1 MFEPHL
7 SRRKLL
13 LLATVPVLA
22 SVLAG
27 CKVIPKGPVA
37 TPPPEVGPSE
47 ALPKDQQRQRI
58 ALLVPLS
65 GPQAAWGESIANAT
79 TMALLDTNAK
89 TIRITTYDTAGD
101 PAAAA
106 SRATQEG
113 NRLILGPLQSD
124 EIPAVAAVA
133 RAAKV
138 PLITYSSD
146 TAMAGRDVFM
156 LGTSTANAIGRVVGY
171 AHAHGVNRFALL
183 APKGSYGTRASV
195 AYAAAVRAV
204 GGSLVTSQS
213 YDRSNSSIVSAAT
226 RLRTH
231 GGYDA
236 VLIADSGKFAA
247 LAAPQLKMAN
257 ATAPRILGTELWSGE
272 PILSRTPALRG
283 AWFAAIS
290 DARFGRFA
298 DSYKSRFG
306 TAPYR
311 LATYGYDSVLLAVR
325 IARDWRYGLPF
336 PTARITEREG
346 FLGLDGPFRF
356 SPNGL
361 GERALE
367 VREARAGGITVV
379 SAAPEKF
386 VD

>member
-1 MFEPHL
+1 MFEKRMG
-7 SRRKLL
+7 RRALL
-13 LLATVPVLA
+13 MLATVT
-22 SVLAG
+22 VLAG
-27 CKVIPKGPVA
+27 CKVIPKGPRA
-37 TPPPEVGPSE
+37 SPPPVAGPSD
-47 ALPKDQQRQRI
+47 ALPRDQQRQRI
-58 ALLVPLS
+58 ALLVPLT

-89 TIRITTYDTAGD
+89 SIRITSYDTAGG

-106 SRATQEG
+106 SRAMQEG
-113 NRLILGPLQSD
+113 NKLILGPLQSD

-146 TAMAGRDVFM
+146 ADMAARDVFM
-156 LGTSTANAIGRVVGY
+156 LGTSNVSAIARVVEY
-171 AHAHGVNRFALL
+171 AHSRGIRRFALL
-183 APKGSYGTRASV
+183 APKGSYGTRATA
-195 AYAAAVRAV
+195 AYTAAVRAA
-204 GGSLVTSQS
+204 GGTLVTSQS

-226 RLRTH
+226 RLRTR

-236 VLIADSGKFAA
+236 VLIADSGKYAA
-247 LAAPQLKMAN
+247 MAAPQLKSAG
-257 ATAPRILGTELWSGE
+257 AAAPRILGTELWSGE
-272 PILSRTPALRG
+272 LVVSKTPALRG

-311 LATYGYDSVLLAVR
+311 LSTFGYDSVLLAVR
-325 IARDWRYGLPF
+325 IARDWRFGAPF
-336 PTARITEREG
+336 PTARMTDRDG

-356 SPNGL
+356 APSGL

-379 SAAPEKF
+379 SAAPDKF

>member
-1 MFEPHL
+1 MFKLHL

-13 LLATVPVLA
+13 MLATVA
-22 SVLAG
+22 VLAG
-27 CKVIPKGPVA
+27 CKVIPKGP
-37 TPPPEVGPSE
+37 TEIPPPAAGPSDG
-47 ALPKDQQRQRI
+47 LPNDQQRQRI
-58 ALLVPLS
+58 ALLVPLT
-65 GPQAAWGESIANAT
+65 GPQAAWGQSIANAT

-89 TIRITTYDTAGD
+89 TIRITTYDTAGG

-106 SRATQEG
+106 SRAMQEG

-133 RAAKV
+133 RGAKV

-146 TAMAGRDVFM
+146 SDLAARDTFM
-156 LGTSTANAIGRVVGY
+156 LGTSSANAIDRVVAY
-171 AHAHGVNRFALL
+171 AHSRGVNRFALL
-183 APKGSYGTRASV
+183 APKGSYGSR
-195 AYAAAVRAV
+195 AAAAYSAAVKAV
-204 GGSLVTSQS
+204 GGTLVTSQS

-226 RLRTH
+226 RLRTR

-236 VLIADSGKFAA
+236 VLIADSGKYAA
-247 LAAPQLKMAN
+247 LAAPQLKTAG
-257 ATAPRILGTELWSGE
+257 AAAPRILGTELWSGE
-272 PILSRTPALRG
+272 LVLSRTPALRG
-283 AWFAAIS
+283 AWFAALS

-298 DSYKSRFG
+298 QSYKSRFG
-306 TAPYR
+306 AAPYR
-311 LATYGYDSVLLAVR
+311 LSTLGYDSVLLAVR
-325 IARDWRYGLPF
+325 IARDWRYGAPF
-336 PTARITEREG
+336 PTARITERDG

-356 SPNGL
+356 APNGL

-367 VREARAGGITVV
+367 VREARAGGITIV

>member
-1 MFEPHL
+1 MFELHL

-13 LLATVPVLA
+13 LLVTVT
-22 SVLAG
+22 VLAG
-27 CKVIPKGPVA
+27 CKVIPKGPA
-37 TPPPEVGPSE
+37 GTPPPATGPSD

-58 ALLVPLS
+58 ALLVPLT

-89 TIRITTYDTAGD
+89 TIRITTYDTAGG

-106 SRATQEG
+106 SKAMLEG
-113 NRLILGPLQSD
+113 NKLILGPLQGE
-124 EIPAVAAVA
+124 EIPAVATVA

-138 PLITYSSD
+138 PLITYSSEAD
-146 TAMAGRDVFM
+146 MAARDVFM
-156 LGTSTANAIGRVVGY
+156 LGTSSANAIERVVNY
-171 AHAHGVNRFALL
+171 AHVRGVKRFALL
-183 APKGSYGTRASV
+183 APKGSYGAHATA
-195 AYAAAVRAV
+195 AYTAAVKAA
-204 GGSLVTSQS
+204 GGTLVTSQS
-213 YDRSNSSIVSAAT
+213 YDRSNRSIISAAT
-226 RLRTH
+226 RLRAR

-236 VLIADSGKFAA
+236 VLIADSGKYAA
-247 LAAPQLKMAN
+247 MAAPQLKVPGTA
-257 ATAPRILGTELWSGE
+257 APRILGTELWSGE
-272 PILSRTPALRG
+272 LVVSKTPTLRG

-311 LATYGYDSVLLAVR
+311 LATFGYDSVLLAVR
-325 IARDWRYGLPF
+325 IARDWRFGAPF
-336 PTARITEREG
+336 PTARMTDRDG

-356 SPNGL
+356 GPNGL

-367 VREARAGGITVV
+367 VREARAGGITIV
-379 SAAPEKF
+379 SAAPDKF